1 MSDGQE
7 HDVDQLMA
15 DIEAGKPI
23 QGGTDDVV
31 GATPAETPAA
41 APQQAA
47 PEQPAAWAPPEW
59 AEFDWRGQRVKPDS
73 AQKANIWMSQGYN
86 YSQRMAEFNKKQAE
100 FDRTRQE
107 WEPKVKQY
115 QEVDEYAA
123 ANPDWWEHVKAT
135 YQEKKNGAV
144 APEILALREEL
155 QSLQGLKAEWEQQKQ
170 AAAAAQED
178 QVLDQAIEATRKQ
191 FPMIDFAAMDAAGTS
206 LQDRIMRHAVDTGLS
221 TFRAATLDYLSDKLP
236 SLFAAQGREAVVKK
250 AAEAQKAGV
259 IGRSPA
265 PTKGLNGAGD
275 IRGKSY
281 DQLRDEGLREFGV
294 IS

>member
-1 MSDGQE
+1 MLDGQE

-23 QGGTDDVV
+23 EGGKDEVV
-31 GATPAETPAA
+31 GGGEAPA
-41 APQQAA
+41 APQEAA
-47 PEQPAAWAPPEW
+47 QQEPAPWAPPEW
-59 AEFDWRGQRVKPDS
+59 AEFDWRGQRIKPDS
-73 AQKANIWMSQGYN
+73 AQKANIWLSQGYN
-86 YSQRMAEFNKKQAE
+86 YSQRMAEFNKAQAE
-100 FDRTRQE
+100 FNKARQE

-115 QEVDEYAA
+115 QDVDEFAA
-123 ANPDWWEHVKAT
+123 ANPDWWEHVKAS

-155 QSLQGLKAEWEQQKQ
+155 ASLQGIKAEWEAQKT
-170 AAAAAQED
+170 AAAHAKED
-178 QVLDQAIEATRKQ
+178 QALDQAIEATRKQ
-191 FPMIDFAAMDAAGTS
+191 FPMIDFAAADASGTS
-206 LQDRIMRHAVDTGLS
+206 LQDRIMRHAVDNGIG
-221 TFRAATLDYLSDKLP
+221 TFKAATLDYLSDKLP

-275 IRGKSY
+275 LRSKSY
-281 DQLRDEGLREFGV
+281 DQLRDEGLREMGI

>member
-1 MSDGQE
+1 MLDGQE

-23 QGGTDDVV
+23 QGGSDEVV
-31 GATPAETPAA
+31 SGEGQAPA
-41 APQQAA
+41 APQEAQQQEPA
-47 PEQPAAWAPPEW
+47 PWAPPEW

-86 YSQRMAEFNKKQAE
+86 YSQRMAEFNKAQAE
-100 FDRTRQE
+100 FNKLRGE

-123 ANPDWWEHVKAT
+123 ANPDWWEHVKAS

-144 APEILALREEL
+144 SPEIQALREEL
-155 QSLQGLKAEWEQQKQ
+155 SSLQSIKAEWEAQKQ
-170 AAAAAQED
+170 AAAHAQED
-178 QVLDQAIEATRKQ
+178 QALDQAIEATRKQ
-191 FPMIDFAAMDAAGTS
+191 FPMIDFAASDASGIS
-206 LQDRIMRHAVDTGLS
+206 LQDRIMRHAVDNGIG
-221 TFRAATLDYLSDKLP
+221 TFKAATLDYLSDKLP

-259 IGRSPA
+259 LGRSPA

-275 IRGKSY
+275 IRSKSY
-281 DQLRDEGLREFGV
+281 DQLRDEGLREMGI